1 MVNPYADIDIEEFNL
16 ELDDIARKERESMTE
31 HEFEDMMNK
40 MASEY
45 ETQLHVAFSY
55 DEDASNSGEN
65 E

>member
-1 MVNPYADIDIEEFNL
+1 
-16 ELDDIARKERESMTE
+16 MTE
-31 HEFEDMMNK
+31 QEFEDMMNK

-55 DEDASNSGEN
+55 DEDASNCGEN